1 MNELEFAY
9 PDFFWLFT
17 LIPLILIYYIFRN
30 KKQFSYLKVPTA
42 EPFAKAKPSLRQ
54 VMRHS
59 TIVLRLLVLSLIII
73 VLARPQTSTT
83 TKNVKTEGIDIV
95 LALDMSGSMEAVDFK
110 PNRLEAAK
118 KTALEF
124 ISKRKTDRIGLV
136 LFSGE
141 SFTMCPLT
149 IDHKVLDGMF
159 KKIKSDMT
167 GVTGTAIG
175 DGLSVADAR
184 LKESKAKS
192 KVIILLTDGM
202 NNTGKIDPLTAAEI
216 AKTYGI
222 RVYTI
227 GVGSRG
233 YAPYPVKT
241 PYGTVYQNIKVDLD
255 EDLLTKIAGMTG
267 GKYFRATKNTELSK
281 IYDEIDKME
290 KSEIDQFFFKT
301 KNEEFLPFAV
311 AAAALFLLELLL
323 RMFVFRSLP

>member
-1 MNELEFAY
+1 VPTTATFEGTKPSIRQVLRHS
-9 PDFFWLFT
+9 L
-17 LIPLILIYYIFRN
+17 LIIRLLIL
-30 KKQFSYLKVPTA
+30 
-42 EPFAKAKPSLRQ
+42 SL
-54 VMRHS
+54 
-59 TIVLRLLVLSLIII
+59 LII
-73 VLARPQTSTT
+73 VLARPQTNSTT
-83 TKNVKTEGIDIV
+83 RNVKTEGIDIV
-95 LALDMSGSMEAVDFK
+95 IALDMSGSMEAVDFK

-124 ISKRKTDRIGLV
+124 IDKRKTDRIGLV
-136 LFSGE
+136 VFSGE
-141 SFTMCPLT
+141 SFTLCPLT
-149 IDHKVLDGMF
+149 IDHKVVHDLF

-202 NNTGKIDPLTAAEI
+202 NNTGKIDPLTATEI

-227 GVGSRG
+227 GVGSKG
-233 YAPYPVKT
+233 FAPYPVKT
-241 PYGTVYQNIKVDLD
+241 PYGIVYQNIKVEID
-255 EDLLTKIAGMTG
+255 EDLLTKIADMTG

-281 IYDEIDKME
+281 IYEEINKME
-290 KSEIDQFFFKT
+290 KTEIDQFFFKT
-301 KNEEFLPFAV
+301 KNEEFLTFAI
-311 AAAALFLLELLL
+311 AAGILFLLELIL

>member
-1 MNELEFAY
+1 
-9 PDFFWLFT
+9 
-17 LIPLILIYYIFRN
+17 
-30 KKQFSYLKVPTA
+30 
-42 EPFAKAKPSLRQ
+42 
-54 VMRHS
+54 
-59 TIVLRLLVLSLIII
+59 
-73 VLARPQTSTT
+73 
-83 TKNVKTEGIDIV
+83 
-95 LALDMSGSMEAVDFK
+95 MSGSMEAVDFK

-118 KTALEF
+118 MTALDF
-124 ISKRKTDRIGLV
+124 IDKRKTDRIGLV
-136 LFSGE
+136 VFSGE

-149 IDHKVLDGMF
+149 IDHKVLSELF

-222 RVYTI
+222 KVYTI
-227 GVGSRG
+227 GVGSKG
-233 YAPYPVKT
+233 FAPYPVKT
-241 PYGTVYQNIKVDLD
+241 PYGTVYQNIKVEID
-255 EDLLTKIAGMTG
+255 EGLLTKIADMTG

-281 IYDEIDKME
+281 IYEEIDKME
-290 KSEIDQFFFKT
+290 KTEIDQFFFKT
-301 KNEEFLPFAV
+301 KNEEYLPLAI
-311 AAAALFLLELLL
+311 AAGILFLLELLL